1 MRRRPE
7 VVTRCAYQAMSP
19 ATAKIDSR
27 IPLRMAAATQG
38 IFRSGRLEKRR
49 QRRGSRDRGIPGM
62 IFHIGDASRTGGES
76 QGKRPGSLC
85 LVCYFR
91 RTGGSRCS
99 EIVSNQ

>member
-1 MRRRPE
+1 VEAPGHKRGKPKHMR
-7 VVTRCAYQAMSP
+7 VVFGAGPVAEG
-19 ATAKIDSR
+19 
-27 IPLRMAAATQG
+27 AAATQG